1 MSSKAR
7 GLADLGNAF
16 DDGALSNRNLII
28 NGAMK
33 VAQRGTSTTGVTS
46 GVTYVADRMPFSLS
60 SLGTWTLT
68 QESDGPDGFAN
79 SVKMDCTNADASPA
93 AADYVFFFHRIEGQ
107 DLQQLGY
114 GTSGAQ
120 SMVLSFYVKSNK
132 TGNGTVG
139 FFQTDNSFKHQ
150 SHQYTINAANTWER
164 KSIII
169 PSDTSGV
176 INDDNGRG
184 FEIEWALNSGS
195 NFSAG
200 TLQSTW
206 TALNNTNRNPSNLGI
221 GGSTSDYWQITGIQ
235 LEVGDTATP
244 FEHRSYGETLAK
256 CQRYFQRLDYPS
268 GSTFRPVVIG
278 TWYSTTGVHS
288 SLRYATKRTSPTVS
302 ISDAID
308 FACYVGTSVS
318 GTITNLSISQS
329 SNNSCNFNP
338 LAVTGGAIGTVN
350 AATLISMI
358 NTSSGGYIDIDAEL

>member
-1 MSSKAR
+1 MSKAR

-221 GGSTSDYWQITGIQ
+221 GGSTSDYWQITGVQ
-235 LEVGDTATP
+235 LEVGDTPTP
-244 FEHRSYGETLAK
+244 FEHRSYSDEL
-256 CQRYFQRLDYPS
+256 QRCSRYAHVLKPEQAYGRYRATYND
-268 GSTFRPVVIG
+268 IG
-278 TWYSTTGVHS
+278 T
-288 SLRYATKRTSPTVS
+288 
-302 ISDAID
+302 
-308 FACYVGTSVS
+308 
-318 GTITNLSISQS
+318 
-329 SNNSCNFNP
+329 SCNTFYEFP
-338 LAVTGGAIGTVN
+338 VEMRSVP
-350 AATLISMI
+350 TLISNNMSSSTFQCYSETDGGFRNPTGAFTLGESSKRHVYMAC
-358 NTSSGGYIDIDAEL
+358 NTATATAGAVGMWRWNNNPSASMVFDAEL

>member
-1 MSSKAR
+1 MSKAR
-7 GLADLGNAF
+7 DIADLGAVTSRL
-16 DDGALSNRNLII
+16 DTVGASDGALSNRNLII

-164 KSIII
+164 KSIIV

-244 FEHRSYGETLAK
+244 FEHRSYGDELAR
-256 CQRYFQRLDYPS
+256 CQRYFEQELSFDGNS
-268 GSTFRPVVIG
+268 GFWSGDTTGSTGYYMPISFKVE
-278 TWYSTTGVHS
+278 
-288 SLRYATKRTSPTVS
+288 KRASPTIV
-302 ISDAID
+302 
-308 FACYVGTSVS
+308 
-318 GTITNLSISQS
+318 ITGENLSNFGSV
-329 SNNSCNFNP
+329 NS
-338 LAVTGGAIGTVN
+338 TVN
-350 AATLISMI
+350 STSGWRPSATSTGS
-358 NTSSGGYIDIDAEL
+358 NTSAYYRCQWTADAEL

>member
-1 MSSKAR
+1 MSKAR

-221 GGSTSDYWQITGIQ
+221 GGSTSDYWQITGVQ

-244 FEHRSYGETLAK
+244 FEHRSYGDELAR
-256 CQRYFQRLDYPS
+256 CQRYYEFLGNFDVVSQGHFLGISNSYAAIQVPSSANMRATPTVYGTLENRYGGGGSDWKDMKAGGGSILPKVTPS
-268 GSTFRPVVIG
+268 GKVHCLVINTG
-278 TWYSTTGVHS
+278 SYNWTTTGWVRCS
-288 SLRYATKRTSPTVS
+288 SDYA
-302 ISDAID
+302 
-308 FACYVGTSVS
+308 Y
-318 GTITNLSISQS
+318 
-329 SNNSCNFNP
+329 
-338 LAVTGGAIGTVN
+338 
-350 AATLISMI
+350 
-358 NTSSGGYIDIDAEL
+358 DAEL